1 MSHEALDK
9 LLDILTRLIMARCRT
24 KADADDMM
32 DMLFEFEQEARASIY
47 EMEDAV

>member
-24 KADADDMM
+24 KADAEPRQM
-32 DMLFEFEQEARASIY
+32 QTT
-47 EMEDAV
+47 